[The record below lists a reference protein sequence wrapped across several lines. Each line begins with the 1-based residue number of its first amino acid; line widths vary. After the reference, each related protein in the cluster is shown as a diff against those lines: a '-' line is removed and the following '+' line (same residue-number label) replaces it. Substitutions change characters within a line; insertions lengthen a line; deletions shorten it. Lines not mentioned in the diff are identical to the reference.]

1 MVICEFDNGGNSMT
15 RHLLSLAA
23 AAALL
28 TFGVPAQACDMHA
41 SHAQLKSVEATP
53 APAPVPEMKPVTV
66 IRTEIE
72 EPAESAAMSMPYASE
87 GGYMGCHQRARGQTV
102 YLTQ

>member
-1 MVICEFDNGGNSMT
+1 MT

-23 AAALL
+23 ATALL
-28 TFGVPAQACDMHA
+28 AFAVPAQACDRHA

-53 APAPVPEMKPVTV
+53 VPEMKPVTV
-66 IRTEIE
+66 IRSQIE
-72 EPAESAAMSMPYASE
+72 EPAEPMAMSKSYASE
-87 GGYMGCHQRARGQTV
+87 NGYMGCNRRAKEQTV

>member
-1 MVICEFDNGGNSMT
+1 MT
-15 RHLLSLAA
+15 KHLLSLAA

-28 TFGVPAQACDMHA
+28 AFAVPAQACDMHA

-53 APAPVPEMKPVTV
+53 VPAPVPEMKPVTV
-66 IRTEIE
+66 IRSEIE
-72 EPAESAAMSMPYASE
+72 EPAEAVAMSKSCASE
-87 GGYMGCHQRARGQTV
+87 NGYMGCNRRAKEQTV